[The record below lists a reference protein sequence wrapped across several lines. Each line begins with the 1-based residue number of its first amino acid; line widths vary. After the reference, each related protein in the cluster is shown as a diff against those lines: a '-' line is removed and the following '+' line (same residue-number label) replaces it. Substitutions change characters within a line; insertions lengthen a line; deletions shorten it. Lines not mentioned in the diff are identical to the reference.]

1 MLRKILIF
9 AGAALVV
16 ALVWLV
22 LSVWIT
28 PFALGQ
34 SADPLVTTG
43 QVMLEGRAVAY
54 RVRHLPISSFPE
66 LPQDISTVLI
76 ARGCLIPQTYQA
88 HRPENVIHGALE
100 RAGTSDWAVLCSVEG
115 RVSLLVFFASGAAAS
130 PVVLADHAETERLQT
145 HDASGSLGF
154 NWGID
159 PATPADVHEAQAA
172 MAHRPAAPDHDAVAD
187 SVIDRNTVYHLY
199 RNGAWDRLIV
209 D

>member
-16 ALVWLV
+16 AVVWLV
-22 LSVWIT
+22 LSVWLS
-28 PFALGQ
+28 PVARGQ
-34 SADPLVTTG
+34 SADPLVTRGDVT
-43 QVMLEGRAVAY
+43 QDGRTVSY
-54 RVRHLPISSFPE
+54 RVRHLPVSSFPE
-66 LPQDISTVLI
+66 LPPAIAEALT

-100 RAGTSDWAVLCSVEG
+100 RAGTSDWAVLCSVQG
-115 RVSLLVFFASGAAAS
+115 RVTLLVFFASGDAAKPAL
-130 PVVLADHAETERLQT
+130 LAEHAETERLQS
-145 HDASGSLGF
+145 HDASGTLGF

-159 PATPADVHEAQAA
+159 PATPTEVREAQAA

-187 SVIDRNTVYHLY
+187 SVIDRMTVYHLY
-199 RNGAWDRLIV
+199 RNGAWERLSI